1 MEVVQD
7 AFSIRSFE
15 GPKSNVFLEG
25 RTDEKYFNK
34 AVEIFGFTNLPFEF
48 HWVGYM
54 KNAKDEEFTGKDAL
68 NKAAQFLIGRNLPIK
83 SICLYDCDTKR
94 SENCKNNVYTRVI
107 PTYAN
112 RKRMKI
118 GIENALVLDNIDLSS
133 FYSTKIKEGDYGDDN
148 TIVEFKKMEF
158 CDHICSLDKKTQ
170 QEVLANLK
178 SVIESL
184 VSLVEGELL

>member
-1 MEVVQD
+1 MLKDANAMNGTFVFIDEPEISLHPNWQMKIMDYYKGIFTGEDGKQTSQIFAVTHSPFVIHNDNRRNDKVIVLARDENGDIVVKDKPEYFKCNSVEVVQD

-68 NKAAQFLIGRNLPIK
+68 NKAAQFLIGRN
-83 SICLYDCDTKR
+83 
-94 SENCKNNVYTRVI
+94 
-107 PTYAN
+107 
-112 RKRMKI
+112 
-118 GIENALVLDNIDLSS
+118 
-133 FYSTKIKEGDYGDDN
+133 
-148 TIVEFKKMEF
+148 
-158 CDHICSLDKKTQ
+158 
-170 QEVLANLK
+170 
-178 SVIESL
+178 
-184 VSLVEGELL
+184 

>member
-1 MEVVQD
+1 
-7 AFSIRSFE
+7 
-15 GPKSNVFLEG
+15 
-25 RTDEKYFNK
+25 
-34 AVEIFGFTNLPFEF
+34 
-48 HWVGYM
+48 
-54 KNAKDEEFTGKDAL
+54 
-68 NKAAQFLIGRNLPIK
+68 
-83 SICLYDCDTKR
+83 
-94 SENCKNNVYTRVI
+94 
-107 PTYAN
+107 
-112 RKRMKI
+112 MKI

-184 VSLVEGELL
+184 VSLFEGELL